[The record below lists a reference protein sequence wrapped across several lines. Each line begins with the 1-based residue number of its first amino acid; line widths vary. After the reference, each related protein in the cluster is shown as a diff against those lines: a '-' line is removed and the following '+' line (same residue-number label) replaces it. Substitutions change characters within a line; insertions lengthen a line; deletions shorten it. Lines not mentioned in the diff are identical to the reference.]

1 MALTAGAGTH
11 RRRSRRVF
19 RAGPRVLQKQEPVA
33 EDPDLEPLLMAELV
47 RLTPAQLQGVATD
60 LGIEFADALPRQDL
74 LYRILG
80 AHSERGGK
88 IIARGTLHLL
98 VEGFGFLRSAINSYL
113 PGPNDVYVS
122 PQQIR
127 RFELRSGDMLIGEI
141 RRPRRGERYYGLRDL
156 FTVNDAPAFEREV
169 PKDFES
175 LTPLHP
181 NRMIRLENDPDDL
194 ASRVVDLVAPI
205 GAGQRGLI
213 VAPPRAGKTVMLQ
226 SIARAIHRNHPDIE
240 LLVLLVDERPEEVT
254 DMLRNV
260 EAEILSSTFDE
271 RGIRHI
277 QVAEA
282 CIDRAK
288 RRVELGKHVVILLDS
303 LTRLARAY
311 NHTRTTGPVRLLSG
325 GMDATA
331 IQQPKKFFG
340 AARNTE
346 NGGSLTILATALV
359 DTGSRLDD
367 LVYEEFK
374 GTGNLEI
381 HLDQRLLEQRL
392 FPAIDIHQS
401 GTRREEMLLDETALK
416 YMAVL
421 RRVLGPLDPVEAM
434 TLVLDRMKQ
443 TETNEEFLEAMAR
456 GA

>member
-1 MALTAGAGTH
+1 MAMTAGAGTIRKKH
-11 RRRSRRVF
+11 RKVF
-19 RAGPRVLQKQEPVA
+19 RAGPRVVQKPTNPEEP
-33 EDPDLEPLLMAELV
+33 PLKIAELA
-47 RLTPAQLQGVATD
+47 RMTPAGLQEVAVSLD
-60 LGIEFADALPRQDL
+60 IEFPDALARQDL

-80 AHSERGGK
+80 AHSEKGGR
-88 IIARGTLHLL
+88 IVARGTLHML
-98 VEGFGFLRSAINSYL
+98 VEGFGFVRSAINSYL

-127 RFELRSGDMLIGEI
+127 RFRLRSGDMLEGEI

-156 FTVNDAPAFEREV
+156 YTVNDQSAFERKAPTE
-169 PKDFES
+169 FEQ
-175 LTPLHP
+175 LTALHP
-181 NRMIRLENDPDDL
+181 DRMIRLEHDPEEL

-226 SIARAIHRNHPDIE
+226 SIARAIRKNHPDIE

-260 EAEILSSTFDE
+260 DAEILSSTFDE

-282 CIDRAK
+282 CLDRAK
-288 RRVELGKHVVILLDS
+288 RRVELGKQVVILLDS

-311 NHTRTTGPVRLLSG
+311 NHTRTTGHARLLSG
-325 GMDATA
+325 GMDAKA
-331 IQQPKKFFG
+331 IQYPKKFFG

-346 NGGSLTILATALV
+346 DGGALTILATALV

-381 HLDQRLLEQRL
+381 HLDQRLLEQRM

-401 GTRREEMLLDETALK
+401 GTRREEMLLNETELH
-416 YMAVL
+416 YMQVL
-421 RRVLGPLDPVEAM
+421 RRVLAALDPVEAM

-443 TETNEEFLEAMAR
+443 TATNEEFLQGMAK
-456 GA
+456 GV